1 MTVVEAGQPL
11 VVDPQRWPDL
21 VRVPPAGFRA
31 RMARRFFARLVTRLP
46 LRVVGT
52 SGRRLGGGGGA
63 DAPVMRLLRPAEFF
77 ARLGSDGLIGFG
89 EAYQAGAW
97 DAEDVAEVLAVF
109 ARRLMELAPHRLPR
123 RVRSLYNARVP
134 VAEEADLEGA
144 LRNVERHYDLS
155 NDLFE
160 LFLDDSMTYSS
171 ALFGPQ
177 LAAAGYPD
185 AGPPDPGREQ
195 HDADDELHGVA
206 LRNAQMRKV
215 DAILDAAGVREGSR
229 VLEIGSGWGALAMR
243 AAGERGATVTTL
255 TLSRE
260 QKALAEARIAAA
272 GLSDRIEVRFADYRE
287 VAVPPG
293 GGYDAVVSVEMIE
306 AVGEKYVPDY
316 FQAID
321 RLMAPDGRAAIQ
333 AITMAHQ
340 RMLAVRSTY
349 TWLQKYIF
357 PGGLIL
363 SVQAMEQ
370 AARARTPL
378 RLVRRLDFGEDYAQT
393 LRTWRERFDARW
405 SAAHALGFD
414 DVFRRTWRY
423 YLASCEAAFRTGYLG
438 VSQLTFAR

>member
-1 MTVVEAGQPL
+1 
-11 VVDPQRWPDL
+11 VDPHRWPDL
-21 VRVPPAGFRA
+21 VSVPAAGIKA
-31 RMARRFFARLVTRLP
+31 RMARRFFARVVARLP
-46 LRVVGT
+46 LRVVGP

-63 DAPVMRLLRPAEFF
+63 DAPVMRLVRPVEFF
-77 ARLGSDGLIGFG
+77 NRLGSDGLIGFG
-89 EAYQAGAW
+89 EAYQTGAW
-97 DAEDVAEVLAVF
+97 DAEDLSGVLTVF
-109 ARRLMELAPHRLPR
+109 ARRLIELAPHRIPR
-123 RVRSLYNARVP
+123 RLRSLYNSRVP
-134 VAEEADLEGA
+134 SAEDADLEGA
-144 LRNVERHYDLS
+144 IRNVERHYDLS

-160 LFLDDSMTYSS
+160 LFLDESMTYSS
-171 ALFGPQ
+171 AMFGPRS
-177 LAAAGYPD
+177 AAEGYAELED
-185 AGPPDPGREQ
+185 TRE
-195 HDADDELHGVA
+195 DELHGVA
-206 LRNAQMRKV
+206 LRDAQMRKV
-215 DAILDAAGVREGSR
+215 DSILDAAGVREGSR
-229 VLEIGSGWGALAMR
+229 MLEIGSGWGALAMR

-287 VAVPPG
+287 VGPPPG
-293 GGYDAVVSVEMIE
+293 THGYDAVVSVEMIE
-306 AVGEKYVPDY
+306 AVGKRYVPDY
-316 FQAID
+316 FEAID
-321 RLMAPDGRAAIQ
+321 RLLAPGGRAAIQ

-370 AARARTPL
+370 AARARTRL

-393 LRTWRERFDARW
+393 LRTWRERFDAHW
-405 SAAHALGFD
+405 PAAHALGFD

-423 YLASCEAAFRTGYLG
+423 YLASCEAAFHTGYLG

>member
-1 MTVVEAGQPL
+1 M
-11 VVDPQRWPDL
+11 DPHRWPDL
-21 VRVPPAGFRA
+21 VRVPPAGIKA
-31 RMARRFFARLVTRLP
+31 RMARRFFARVVARLP
-46 LRVVGT
+46 LRVVGP

-63 DAPVMRLLRPAEFF
+63 DAPVMRLVRPVEFF
-77 ARLGSDGLIGFG
+77 SRLGSDGLIGFG
-89 EAYQAGAW
+89 EAYQTGAW
-97 DAEDVAEVLAVF
+97 DAEDVSGVLTVF
-109 ARRLMELAPHRLPR
+109 ARRLIELAPHRIPR
-123 RVRSLYNARVP
+123 RLRSLYNSRVP
-134 VAEEADLEGA
+134 SAEDANLEGA
-144 LRNVERHYDLS
+144 IRNVERHYDLS

-160 LFLDDSMTYSS
+160 LFLDESMTYSS
-171 ALFGPQ
+171 AMFGPQ
-177 LAAAGYPD
+177 SAAGGY
-185 AGPPDPGREQ
+185 AELEEARE
-195 HDADDELHGVA
+195 DDLHGLA
-206 LRNAQMRKV
+206 LREAQMRKV
-215 DAILDAAGVREGSR
+215 DSILDAAGVREGSR

-243 AAGERGATVTTL
+243 AASERGATVTTL

-260 QKALAEARIAAA
+260 QKALAEERIAAA

-287 VAVPPG
+287 VGPPPG
-293 GGYDAVVSVEMIE
+293 TNGYDAVVSVEMIE
-306 AVGEKYVPDY
+306 AVGEHYVPDY
-316 FQAID
+316 FEAID
-321 RLMAPDGRAAIQ
+321 RLLAPGGRAAIQ

-370 AARARTPL
+370 AARARTRL

-405 SAAHALGFD
+405 PAANALGFD

>member
-1 MTVVEAGQPL
+1 MTVAEAGQSL
-11 VVDPQRWPDL
+11 VVDPDRWPDL
-21 VRVPPAGFRA
+21 VRVQPAGIKA
-31 RMARRFFARLVTRLP
+31 RMARRFFARVVARLP
-46 LRVVGT
+46 LRVVGP
-52 SGRRLGGGGGA
+52 SGRRLGGGGGP
-63 DAPVMRLLRPAEFF
+63 DSPVMRLLRPTEFF
-77 ARLGSDGLIGFG
+77 ARLGNDGLIGFG
-89 EAYQAGAW
+89 EAYQCGAW
-97 DAEDVAEVLAVF
+97 DAEDLTGVLTVF
-109 ARRLMELAPHRLPR
+109 AQRLIELAPHRIPR
-123 RVRSLYNARVP
+123 KIRSLYNSQVP
-134 VAEEADLEGA
+134 TAEDADLTGA
-144 LRNVERHYDLS
+144 VRNVQRHYDLS

-160 LFLDDSMTYSS
+160 LFLDESMTYSS

-177 LAAAGYPD
+177 LAAAGY
-185 AGPPDPGREQ
+185 AGQDPDPE
-195 HDADDELHGVA
+195 HPDELHGIA
-206 LRNAQMRKV
+206 LRDAQMRKV
-215 DAILDAAGVREGSR
+215 DSILDAAGVHEGSR

-243 AAGERGATVTTL
+243 AAGHRGATVTTL

-260 QKALAEARIAAA
+260 QKALAEQRIAAA

-287 VAVPPG
+287 VGPPADG
-293 GGYDAVVSVEMIE
+293 RGYDAVVSVEMIE
-306 AVGEKYVPDY
+306 AVGEKYLPDY

-321 RLMAPDGRAAIQ
+321 RLLAPGGRAAIQ

-340 RMLAVRSTY
+340 RMLAVRTTY

-370 AARARTPL
+370 AARARTRL

-405 SAAHALGFD
+405 PAARALGFD

>member
-11 VVDPQRWPDL
+11 VVDPLRWPDL
-21 VRVPPAGFRA
+21 VRVPPAGIKA
-31 RMARRFFARLVTRLP
+31 RMARRFFARIVARLP
-46 LRVVGT
+46 LRVVGP
-52 SGRRLGGGGGA
+52 SGRRLGGGGGP
-63 DAPVMRLLRPAEFF
+63 DSPVMRLLRPTEFF
-77 ARLGSDGLIGFG
+77 ARLGNDGLIGFG
-89 EAYQAGAW
+89 EAYQNGAW
-97 DAEDVAEVLAVF
+97 DAEDLPGVLTVF
-109 ARRLMELAPHRLPR
+109 AQRLIELAPHRIPR
-123 RVRSLYNARVP
+123 KIRSLYNAQP
-134 VAEEADLEGA
+134 PTAEDADLPGA
-144 LRNVERHYDLS
+144 VRNVERHYDLS

-160 LFLDDSMTYSS
+160 LFLDESMTYSS
-171 ALFGPQ
+171 ALWGPQ
-177 LAAAGYPD
+177 LAATGYAD
-185 AGPPDPGREQ
+185 PDPE
-195 HDADDELHGVA
+195 HPDELHGIA
-206 LRNAQMRKV
+206 LCDAQMRKV
-215 DAILDAAGVREGSR
+215 DSILDAAGVHEGSR
-229 VLEIGSGWGALAMR
+229 VLEIGSGWGSLAMR
-243 AAGERGATVTTL
+243 AAGQRGATVTTL

-260 QKALAEARIAAA
+260 QKALAEERIAAA

-287 VAVPPG
+287 VGPPADG
-293 GGYDAVVSVEMIE
+293 RGYDAVVSVEMIE
-306 AVGEKYVPDY
+306 AVGEKYLPDY

-321 RLMAPDGRAAIQ
+321 RLLAPGGRAAIQ

-340 RMLAVRSTY
+340 RMLAVRTTY

-370 AARARTPL
+370 AARARTRL

-405 SAAHALGFD
+405 PAVSDLGFD